1 MELHLLHPKL
11 VHFPIALIVTGAVLE
26 ILSWISKKDRWH
38 SLAVSMYIIGTVT
51 IGLAVLAG
59 LKDAAYFKIH
69 HPVLDEHKLF
79 AFLALGSAVVSW
91 LVLLLAK
98 RKNEKIF
105 RILFLIFILLVCI
118 FVVLAAH
125 EGGEM
130 VYEYGVG
137 VAL

>member
-11 VHFPIALIVTGAVLE
+11 IHFPIALIVTGTVLE
-26 ILSWISKKDRWH
+26 ILSWIHRKDAWH
-38 SLAVSMYIIGTVT
+38 NLALSMYLIGTAAIV
-51 IGLAVLAG
+51 LAVLTG

-69 HPVLDEHKLF
+69 HPVLNEHKLF

-91 LVLLLAK
+91 FTLFLVK
-98 RKNEKIF
+98 RKSEKAF